1 MKKKVEEA
9 HTKQTENIDEDME
22 DVKKVITAF
31 IVKN

>member
-9 HTKQTENIDEDME
+9 HTKQAENVDKDME